1 MANLRIVFANAFE
14 ISATECGVVP
24 HVVAEYTNVDDVI
37 EAVGRVMEDGALAS
51 VRALRD
57 DILLMEF
64 TDVVLDGF
72 QGIWNDET
80 GNVTLHLY
88 MHETGERT
96 STEEDLEKAEVYDI
110 LFGMEDEEDE
120 A

>member
-24 HVVAEYTNVDDVI
+24 HVVAEYTNVDEVL
-37 EAVGRVMEDGALAS
+37 EAVGHVMADGALAS

-57 DILLMEF
+57 DVLLMEF

-72 QGIWNDET
+72 QGICDDET
-80 GNVTLHLY
+80 GKVTLHLY

-96 STEEDLEKAEVYDI
+96 TSEADLEKAEVYDI
-110 LFGMEDEEDE
+110 LFGMEDEEE
-120 A
+120 